1 VRSSVLGAAAFF
13 LSFHLLAAAS
23 AHAQGRHSEMRS
35 KPPPSSGIAH
45 NFFTW
50 LHHVT
55 GAGPHRHRIVS
66 APPLPRPR
74 PAQLAKVPV
83 EQPAAAA
90 LEPKKAQ
97 PAATAVQP
105 NNAPG
110 AAERD
115 RAPAPAVEA
124 NEAQPAAAAAEPN
137 NALGAA
143 ERDKAQPAATAVVPN
158 DAPTVAEPD
167 RAQPATAAVER
178 SDAATAAQR
187 DRAPAPAT
195 ESNEAQPA
203 AALIPSAPAP
213 AVEPDKAA
221 AEVPPGAFEQTKA
234 TPGTPTGTAVEGA
247 NIPD

>member
-1 VRSSVLGAAAFF
+1 
-13 LSFHLLAAAS
+13 
-23 AHAQGRHSEMRS
+23 MRS

-83 EQPAAAA
+83 EQPAAA

-115 RAPAPAVEA
+115 RAPAPAV
-124 NEAQPAAAAAEPN
+124 
-137 NALGAA
+137 
-143 ERDKAQPAATAVVPN
+143 K
-158 DAPTVAEPD
+158 
-167 RAQPATAAVER
+167 
-178 SDAATAAQR
+178 
-187 DRAPAPAT
+187 
-195 ESNEAQPA
+195 SNEAQPA
-203 AALIPSAPAP
+203 AALMPSAPAP
-213 AVEPDKAA
+213 ALSQIRQRPKYRPERLSRLRRHRAPQQELRSREPIFQTDFTLRRAQDKPAPAVAPRSNQFLCKAKLGAA
-221 AEVPPGAFEQTKA
+221 KRRRRARPMPYKLKWHSCAVRDRHLSLCSCRGLASAWMVLNRYRLPVPMIRRVKA
-234 TPGTPTGTAVEGA
+234 RRRQSD
-247 NIPD
+247 I

>member
-1 VRSSVLGAAAFF
+1 VRSSVLVAAAFF

-23 AHAQGRHSEMRS
+23 AHAQGPQSEMRS

-83 EQPAAAA
+83 ELPAAAV
-90 LEPKKAQ
+90 EPNKAQ
-97 PAATAVQP
+97 PAAP
-105 NNAPG
+105 
-110 AAERD
+110 
-115 RAPAPAVEA
+115 
-124 NEAQPAAAAAEPN
+124 
-137 NALGAA
+137 
-143 ERDKAQPAATAVVPN
+143 AVVPN
-158 DAPTVAEPD
+158 DASAALAPTAAEPD
-167 RAQPATAAVER
+167 REPGSLPAAAVEP
-178 SDAATAAQR
+178 S
-187 DRAPAPAT
+187 
-195 ESNEAQPA
+195 EAQPA
-203 AALIPSAPAP
+203 AALMPSAPGP

-221 AEVPPGAFEQTKA
+221 AEVPPRAVEQTKA
-234 TPGTPTGTAVEGA
+234 TPGTSTGTAVEGA

>member
-1 VRSSVLGAAAFF
+1 MRSSVLGAAAFF

-23 AHAQGRHSEMRS
+23 AHAQGPHSEMRS

-83 EQPAAAA
+83 EQPAAA

-115 RAPAPAVEA
+115 RAPAPAVES
-124 NEAQPAAAAAEPN
+124 NEAQPAAAAAVSQITRSGLLSETRRNLRPLPLCQMTRPRSLSQRGRN
-137 NALGAA
+137 PRPLPLSEVTRPRPLSET
-143 ERDKAQPAATAVVPN
+143 ERPP
-158 DAPTVAEPD
+158 
-167 RAQPATAAVER
+167 
-178 SDAATAAQR
+178 QR
-187 DRAPAPAT
+187 L
-195 ESNEAQPA
+195 N
-203 AALIPSAPAP
+203 
-213 AVEPDKAA
+213 
-221 AEVPPGAFEQTKA
+221 
-234 TPGTPTGTAVEGA
+234 
-247 NIPD
+247 